1 MDAYNSLICKK
12 ISAIHFKMG
21 DVEKSEPRLLEHFGI
36 IVNPSRMDVNSA
48 FSRNLDISD
57 GLFQIANGRWRKRVV
72 EPDRMQMIAKDLI
85 PSVE

>member
-1 MDAYNSLICKK
+1 MDTCNSLICKK
-12 ISAIHFKMG
+12 ISALHFKKG
-21 DVEKSEPRLLEHFGI
+21 DAEKSKFWLLEHFGI
-36 IVNPSRMDVNSA
+36 VVNPSRMDVNPVSGQ
-48 FSRNLDISD
+48 NLDMSD

>member
-1 MDAYNSLICKK
+1 M
-12 ISAIHFKMG
+12 
-21 DVEKSEPRLLEHFGI
+21 
-36 IVNPSRMDVNSA
+36 NPSRMDVNSV
-48 FSRNLDISD
+48 SDQNLDISD

>member
-21 DVEKSEPRLLEHFGI
+21 DVEKSESRLLEHFGI

-48 FSRNLDISD
+48 FSQNLDISD
-57 GLFQIANGRWRKRVV
+57 GLFQISNGEGGNVLRNRFVC
-72 EPDRMQMIAKDLI
+72 
-85 PSVE
+85 SG

>member
-21 DVEKSEPRLLEHFGI
+21 DVEKSESRLLEHFRI
-36 IVNPSRMDVNSA
+36 IVKPSRMDVNSV
-48 FSRNLDISD
+48 FSQNLDISD
-57 GLFQIANGRWRKRVV
+57 GLFQIANGRWRKRVA
-72 EPDRMQMIAKDLI
+72 EPVRMQWIAKDLI